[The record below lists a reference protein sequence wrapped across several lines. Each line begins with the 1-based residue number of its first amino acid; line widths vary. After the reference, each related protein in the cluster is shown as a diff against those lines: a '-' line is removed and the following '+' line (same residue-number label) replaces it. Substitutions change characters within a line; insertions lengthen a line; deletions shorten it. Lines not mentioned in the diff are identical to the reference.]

1 MEGPVDPA
9 EYIVG
14 PSDVFYVAVWGP
26 MSLSHQIT
34 VTPEGTLIIPT
45 VGELAVAG
53 KSLERVKT
61 EVREAVRAKYRIGEI
76 TVTLMSTREFT
87 VTVKGAVLREGQ
99 YTVSAVDRVE
109 KLLIQSAGRES
120 PRPTVTLPQQPFHV
134 INEIETQQAVEVPQ
148 VRISESIDDRA
159 SIRNIQL
166 QRRNGEVVR
175 VDLLRCY
182 ATGDNRFNPFLLDG
196 DVVFVPSRNLSKN
209 FVTVDGAV
217 HAPGRYEFV
226 EGDDLMTLLAIAQ
239 GFTVNADSG
248 GVVILRQNDQGEI
261 VKEIAVDIRS
271 IVRKRLPW
279 PTLQRG
285 DRILV
290 KSLDIRKSNHAVI
303 ISGEVV
309 NPGRYPISR
318 NGTKLSKI
326 IRDAGGVT
334 ANALLSGSVVLRK
347 EERLEGLIDPRLNLV
362 QLMRTGYI
370 KPVDSSY
377 YQTEFE
383 IGRYP
388 VVVDFHRLLMEN
400 DSTQDLVLR
409 DGDIIHIA
417 SNHETVLVQ
426 GQVVN
431 PGYIA
436 YVPQAN
442 LEYYL
447 RIAGGLTEVAE
458 RGEIKVIKKG
468 TMTWIDPAKTTIT
481 PGDRIWVPKRPHRE
495 FDYYLRTVS
504 DVASI
509 VAAVTTTILL
519 AIRIAQ

>member
-1 MEGPVDPA
+1 
-9 EYIVG
+9 
-14 PSDVFYVAVWGP
+14 
-26 MSLSHQIT
+26 
-34 VTPEGTLIIPT
+34 
-45 VGELAVAG
+45 
-53 KSLERVKT
+53 
-61 EVREAVRAKYRIGEI
+61 
-76 TVTLMSTREFT
+76 
-87 VTVKGAVLREGQ
+87 
-99 YTVSAVDRVE
+99 
-109 KLLIQSAGRES
+109 
-120 PRPTVTLPQQPFHV
+120 
-134 INEIETQQAVEVPQ
+134 
-148 VRISESIDDRA
+148 
-159 SIRNIQL
+159 
-166 QRRNGEVVR
+166 
-175 VDLLRCY
+175 
-182 ATGDNRFNPFLLDG
+182 
-196 DVVFVPSRNLSKN
+196 
-209 FVTVDGAV
+209 
-217 HAPGRYEFV
+217 
-226 EGDDLMTLLAIAQ
+226 
-239 GFTVNADSG
+239 
-248 GVVILRQNDQGEI
+248 
-261 VKEIAVDIRS
+261 
-271 IVRKRLPW
+271 
-279 PTLQRG
+279 
-285 DRILV
+285 
-290 KSLDIRKSNHAVI
+290 
-303 ISGEVV
+303 
-309 NPGRYPISR
+309 
-318 NGTKLSKI
+318 
-326 IRDAGGVT
+326 
-334 ANALLSGSVVLRK
+334 
-347 EERLEGLIDPRLNLV
+347 
-362 QLMRTGYI
+362 MRTGYI